1 MQICFRHFLFLC
13 LFCAVVSFSHAQSD
27 STIVRVDSTK
37 KDSLNFYDMT
47 IEQLLSLKAHGVPSE
62 LEKLIN
68 SLISVASKKPLSARE
83 SPSIVSLVTAEE
95 IKNSGARDLIDV
107 LRLVPGI
114 DFGVDVQGVV
124 GIGMRGNW
132 AHEGK
137 VLILLDGQ
145 EMNEILYATTQ
156 FGNHFPIDQIKKIEI
171 IRGPGS
177 AIYGGYAEYGVIN
190 IITKQGG
197 DINGVAVSGIYGQGN
212 SLNIKDYMRRN
223 LNLSAGKKTGD
234 FEWSLSA
241 MAGQGQRSDQT
252 YTDVHGNSYN
262 MTGNSALD
270 PAYAN
275 LGASYKGLSFRA
287 IGDFYHTT
295 TQDGYDAIYPKPYTQ
310 NFNSTYFEL
319 KYLWKINNKLSI
331 TPKLNYKDQS
341 PWKTPHG
348 DSIDPSYLKTATRS
362 TANITASYNPTRKIN
377 VVFGTEAYRDMAVDH
392 LAGDTFYNGKTSVN
406 FYNYAFFAQGLLK
419 TRLVNIILGARY
431 DKHNVY
437 GDAFVPRIGLTKKY
451 NRFHFKALYSNS
463 FRAPAIENI
472 DYSGPAGIHP
482 ERTQVGEI
490 ELGYQITHNSIFTIN
505 FFDITTKDPIIYY
518 TVGASDAYKNEG
530 NTGTRG
536 LEAEYKAKAKW
547 GYVSVNYSYYTAA
560 GKQQSAAYR
569 VAADTSM
576 LLGFAS
582 QKVNLNASI
591 NITKNLSI
599 NPSGSFYGPRWGYT
613 SLNPDTLPVLKK
625 FAPVALFNL
634 FIKYN
639 TPVKGLTVG
648 LGVYD
653 LFNQVFVFIQ
663 PYAQPTSIT
672 NLPHAPLP
680 GPPRE
685 FIFRLSYNIQ
695 FKSKGSN

>member
-1 MQICFRHFLFLC
+1 MQICFRSLLFICLLC
-13 LFCAVVSFSHAQSD
+13 GVVSFSHAQTD
-27 STIVRVDSTK
+27 STHISADSTK
-37 KDSLNFYDMT
+37 KDTLNFYDMT

-114 DFGVDVQGVV
+114 DFGTDVQGVV

-197 DINGVAVSGIYGQGN
+197 DINGVAVSGIYGQTN
-212 SLNIKDYMRRN
+212 KDYMRRN
-223 LNLSAGKKTGD
+223 LNLSAGKKIGD
-234 FEWSLSA
+234 FEWSVSA

-252 YTDVHGNSYN
+252 YTDIHSNSYN

-275 LGASYKGLSFRA
+275 IGASYKGLSFRA

-295 TQDGYDAIYPKPYTQ
+295 TQDGYDAVYPKPYTQ
-310 NFNSTYFEL
+310 NFNSMYFEL
-319 KYLWKINNKLSI
+319 KYLWKVSNKLSI
-331 TPKLNYKDQS
+331 TPKLNYKDQE
-341 PWKTPHG
+341 PWKTPQG
-348 DSIDPSYLKTATRS
+348 DSVNPSYLKTATRS

-377 VVFGTEAYRDMAVDH
+377 VVFGTEAYKDVAVDH

-419 TRLVNIILGARY
+419 TRIVNIILGARY

-472 DYSGPAGIHP
+472 DYSGNNGIHP

-518 TVGASDAYKNEG
+518 TVGSSDAYTNQG
-530 NTGTRG
+530 STGTRG

-547 GYVSVNYSYYTAA
+547 GYLSVNYSYYTAA

-569 VAADTSM
+569 VAADTAM

-582 QKVNLNASI
+582 QKINLNASI

-599 NPSGSFYGPRWGYT
+599 NPSGSFYGPRWGYN
-613 SLNPDTLPVLKK
+613 SLNADSLPVLKK
-625 FAPVALFNL
+625 FSPVVLFNL

-663 PYAQPTSIT
+663 PYAQPNSTT

-685 FIFRLSYNIQ
+685 FIFRLSYNLQ
-695 FKSKGSN
+695 FKAKASN

>member
-1 MQICFRHFLFLC
+1 MKKSYKLLLFLFLVSAYVS
-13 LFCAVVSFSHAQSD
+13 CAQEPVNS
-27 STIVRVDSTK
+27 IVATDSTK
-37 KDSLNFYDMT
+37 KDSLNYYDMT

-68 SLISVASKKPLSARE
+68 SLISVASKKPLNVRE
-83 SPSIVSLVTAEE
+83 SPSIVTLVTAEE

-107 LRLVPGI
+107 LRLVPGV

-145 EMNEILYATTQ
+145 EMNEILFATTQ

-197 DINGVAVSGIYGQGN
+197 DINGVAVSGIYGQTE
-212 SLNIKDYMRRN
+212 KDYMRRN
-223 LNLSAGKKTGD
+223 INLSAGKKIGD
-234 FEWSLSA
+234 FEWSASG
-241 MAGQGQRSDQT
+241 MIGQGQRSDQN
-252 YTDVHGNSYN
+252 YTDVHGNSYT
-262 MTGNSALD
+262 MIGNSALN

-275 LGASYKGLSFRA
+275 IGASYKGLSFRA
-287 IGDFYHTT
+287 IGDFYKTT
-295 TQDGYDAIYPKPYTQ
+295 TQDGYDLVYTKPYAQ
-310 NFNSTYFEL
+310 NFNSMYFEL
-319 KYLWKINNKLSI
+319 KYLWKIGNKLTI
-331 TPKLNYKDQS
+331 TPKLNYKDQA
-341 PWKTPHG
+341 PWKTPQG
-348 DSIDPSYLKTATRS
+348 NPLEDSTYLKTASRS

-377 VVFGTEAYRDMAVDH
+377 VVFGSEYYKDLAIDN
-392 LAGDTFYNGKTSVN
+392 LAGNTFRNGKTSVS

-419 TRLVNIILGARY
+419 TRFVNIILGARY

-437 GDAFVPRIGLTKKY
+437 GDAFVPRVGLTKKF

-472 DYSGPAGIHP
+472 NLSGANGIHP
-482 ERTQVGEI
+482 ERTQVGEL

-505 FFDITTKDPIIYY
+505 FFDITTKNPIIYY
-518 TVGASDAYKNEG
+518 SINGGTDAYTNQG
-530 NTGTRG
+530 STGTRG
-536 LEAEYKAKAKW
+536 FEAEYKVKDTW
-547 GYVSVNYSYYTAA
+547 GYVTLNYSYYTAA
-560 GKQQSAAYR
+560 GKEKSAAYS
-569 VAADTSM
+569 VAPDPSM

-582 QKVNLNASI
+582 HKVNLNASI
-591 NITKNLSI
+591 NILKNLSL
-599 NPSGSFYGPRWGYT
+599 NPSGTFYGPRWGYN
-613 SLNPDTLPVLKK
+613 SLTPDTLPVLKK
-625 FAPVALFNL
+625 FNSVFLFNL
-634 FIKYN
+634 FLKYN
-639 TPVKGLTVG
+639 TPVTGLSIGV
-648 LGVYD
+648 GVYD
-653 LFNQVFVFIQ
+653 IFNQQFTFIQ
-663 PYAQPTSIT
+663 PYGQPDSKI

-685 FIFRLSYNIQ
+685 FIFRLSYNFN
-695 FKSKGSN
+695 FKAKTTN